1 MKNKNETELLITA
14 ISLLKVKQTM
24 ELQVLREQF
33 HIIYDSLKPINLL
46 KSALTEVTNAPD
58 AKNNIVNS
66 IIGLTTG
73 YLSKKLLFGGS
84 HNPVKKIVGSLLQFG
99 IANMVAKHADAIKA
113 SGEGLLYRVL
123 NYRNENKEA

>member
-99 IANMVAKHADAIKA
+99 IANMVAEHADAIKA